1 MERQV
6 LRMRLERQVAGMRI
20 NKPDENVLE
29 ANGIKD
35 NYCRHAKNAGMEER
49 FGDSLKKSIGRE
61 AGGADITVQKDGSQ
75 RKTIQNSMVQGGI
88 MQDGIAQ
95 SSIVPDSSVKNIEIG
110 ALSMKQG
117 LEGKEVPV
125 RNISYSE
132 CDGIKINILE
142 GYAMK
147 AKLERT
153 EAETSAA
160 GETETKGIYVEM
172 KNDDGEV
179 KAYLFEI
186 PGIDEIKEDM
196 MEQLAYE
203 AGL

>member
-6 LRMRLERQVAGMRI
+6 LRMRLEGQVAGMRI

-29 ANGIKD
+29 TSGIKD
-35 NYCRHAKNAGMEER
+35 NYCRYAKNGGMEER

-61 AGGADITVQKDGSQ
+61 TGGADIAVQKDGSP
-75 RKTIQNSMVQGGI
+75 RKTVQNGMVQGGI

-95 SSIVPDSSVKNIEIG
+95 SSIVPEGAVRNIGIG
-110 ALSMKQG
+110 TLSMLRG
-117 LEGKEVPV
+117 LEGKEVSV

-132 CDGIKINILE
+132 CDKIKINILD
-142 GYAMK
+142 GYTMK

-153 EAETSAA
+153 EAETSVST
-160 GETETKGIYVEM
+160 EEETKGIYVEI

>member
-6 LRMRLERQVAGMRI
+6 LRIRLEGQVAGMRI

-29 ANGIKD
+29 INGIKD
-35 NYCRHAKNAGMEER
+35 NYCRHVKNGGMEER

-61 AGGADITVQKDGSQ
+61 TGSADITVQKDDSQ
-75 RKTIQNSMVQGGI
+75 RKTIQKSMLQGGI
-88 MQDGIAQ
+88 TQDGIAQ
-95 SSIVPDSSVKNIEIG
+95 SSIVPDSTVKNIEIG
-110 ALSMKQG
+110 TLSMLQG

-132 CDGIKINILE
+132 CDGIKINILD

-186 PGIDEIKEDM
+186 PGIGEIKEDM

-203 AGL
+203 IGR